1 MYMYLY
7 TCIKVIG
14 GHLVVVL
21 RWRHGD
27 IEHAWRNAHAVSGH
41 RGIAVSA
48 NKTQRV
54 VGEMVVLKETWN

>member
-1 MYMYLY
+1 MYLY
-7 TCIKVIG
+7 TCIIG

-27 IEHAWRNAHAVSGH
+27 VEHARRNAHAVSGH
-41 RGIAVSA
+41 RGIAVST

-54 VGEMVVLKETWN
+54 VREMVVLKETWN